1 MVGLHDTILQ
11 LPKGY
16 DSDIGEAGAFL
27 SAGQRQHLGLA
38 RALYGN
44 PRLLVLDEPN
54 SNLDSVSEE
63 ALLKTMDEAKKRG
76 ITLVVITHRP
86 SILRA
91 ADKLLMLNNGA
102 VEMFGPRDQVMR
114 KLTPGKPVHKEPE
127 AASQPKLQAIQ
138 GEIQCAG

>member
-1 MVGLHDTILQ
+1 M
-11 LPKGY
+11 
-16 DSDIGEAGAFL
+16 L

-54 SNLDSVSEE
+54 SNLDSVSED
-63 ALLKTMDEAKKRG
+63 ALLKTMDEAKKKG

-102 VEMFGPRDQVMR
+102 VELFGSREQVMR
-114 KLTPGKPVHKEPE
+114 KLMPGKAAPKVAEPGL
-127 AASQPKLQAIQ
+127 QPRLQAVQ
-138 GEIQCAG
+138 GEV